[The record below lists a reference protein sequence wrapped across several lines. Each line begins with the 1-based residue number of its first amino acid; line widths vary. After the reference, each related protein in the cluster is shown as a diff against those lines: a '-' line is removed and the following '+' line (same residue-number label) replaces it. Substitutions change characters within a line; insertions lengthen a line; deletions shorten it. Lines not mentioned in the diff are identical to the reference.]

1 MLSDDKNFLP
11 SHEAFTMSNQTF
23 KPPQMFFNADDTIN
37 KKISTINRIY
47 INFSIVKCGDFER
60 RNAEE
65 TTYEACDGP
74 SCL

>member
-1 MLSDDKNFLP
+1 MLLDDKNFLP

-23 KPPQMFFNADDTIN
+23 KPPQMFFNVHVTIN
-37 KKISTINRIY
+37 EKISTVNRIY
-47 INFSIVKCGDFER
+47 INLSIDKYRDFER

-74 SCL
+74 SCF